1 LACRNMYEGG
11 FRSDSMSTINS
22 AIPDLCVRN
31 VKSKGRNHN
40 SSGIGRARACF
51 LPVSAA
57 TFFGFIAKALS
68 K

>member
-1 LACRNMYEGG
+1 MYESN

-22 AIPDLCVRN
+22 AIPDILCVRN

-57 TFFGFIAKALS
+57 SFFGFIAKALS